1 MTSAAPPK
9 ILVVDDEINICR
21 SVEKILVKVGIRVR
35 TALNGQEA
43 LSLLAAETFDAVL
56 TDLKM
61 SRLGGMEV
69 LQRAKEIDPRMPV
82 IVMTGY
88 ASVSSAVEVMK
99 LGAVD
104 YLPKPFTPDEI
115 RAVVRQ
121 ALAAAQTPGS
131 SPARASAPPP
141 RAMAHQLI
149 GDSSKIRQV
158 IAMVAKVAPTD
169 STVLVGG
176 ESGTGKE
183 LIARAI
189 HANSRRKDEV
199 FFAVDCATLS
209 THLLESEL
217 FGHTRGAFTG
227 AERDKAGIFQ
237 LADHG
242 TVFLDEIG
250 NISLDVQGKLL
261 RFLET
266 REFWQLGAAA
276 PRRVDV
282 RLIFATNKNLESLV
296 AAGAF
301 REDFYYRIFV
311 YPILL
316 PPLRERRTDI
326 LPIAE
331 HFLRH
336 YSSQMNKMIRG
347 IDSDVVRRLEDYDWP
362 GNVRQLR
369 NVIER
374 AVILCEGDRLTADDL
389 DLPEASAADQ
399 EAEQPPPRTKDDL
412 KRLKKAIRRTSVNE
426 VEKSFLLQAL
436 AQNGWNVT
444 RASKATGLQRT
455 NFQNLLKKHGIRV
468 KRPPGPARPQP
479 EPDQTDP

>member
-1 MTSAAPPK
+1 MTSAAAPK

-21 SVEKILVKVGIRVR
+21 SVEKILSKVGIRVR
-35 TALNGQEA
+35 SALNGEEA
-43 LSLLAAETFDAVL
+43 LRLLAAEAFDAVL

-69 LQRAKEIDPRMPV
+69 LRRAKELNPRMPV

-121 ALAAAQTPGS
+121 ALS
-131 SPARASAPPP
+131 VAPPAGLAAEAPIAPAP
-141 RAMAHQLI
+141 RSMTHQLI
-149 GDSSKIRQV
+149 GSSPKIRQV
-158 IAMVAKVAPTD
+158 ISMVEKVAPTD
-169 STVLVGG
+169 ATVLVGG

-189 HANSRRKDEV
+189 HANSRRRDKV
-199 FFAVDCATLS
+199 FFAVDCATLTS
-209 THLLESEL
+209 NLLESEL
-217 FGHTRGAFTG
+217 FGHAKGAFTG
-227 AERDKAGIFQ
+227 ADKDKDGIFQ
-237 LADHG
+237 LADRG

-250 NISLDVQGKLL
+250 NIGLEVQGKLL

-266 REFWQLGAAA
+266 REFWPLGATA
-276 PRRVDV
+276 PRKVDI
-282 RLIFATNKNLESLV
+282 RLIFATNRNLEQLV
-296 AAGAF
+296 AAGSF

-316 PPLRERRTDI
+316 PPLRERKTDI

-336 YSSQMNKMIRG
+336 YSRQMNKMIG
-347 IDSDVVRRLEDYDWP
+347 AMDPDIVLRLTGYDWP

-374 AVILCEGDRLTADDL
+374 AVILCEGDRLSAKEL
-389 DLPEASAADQ
+389 DLPEGGPPRQPARRIPRTAAD
-399 EAEQPPPRTKDDL
+399 L
-412 KRLKKAIRRTSVNE
+412 KQLKKDIRRSSVEE

-436 AQNGWNVT
+436 SQNDWNVT

-455 NFQNLLKKHGIRV
+455 NFQSLLKKHGITA
-468 KRPPGPARPQP
+468 KRPPNSARTPS
-479 EPDQTDP
+479 

>member
-1 MTSAAPPK
+1 MTSKVPPQ

-21 SVEKILVKVGIRVR
+21 SVEKILSKVGIRVR
-35 TALNGQEA
+35 TALNGEEA
-43 LSLLAAETFDAVL
+43 LRLLADETFDAVL

-61 SRLGGMEV
+61 SRMGGMEV
-69 LQRAKEIDPRMPV
+69 LQRAKELNPGLPV

-115 RAVVRQ
+115 RAVIRQ
-121 ALAAAQTPGS
+121 ALAIAPSLSAGAVPPKA
-131 SPARASAPPP
+131 SPVHLT
-141 RAMAHQLI
+141 AHQLV
-149 GDSSKIRQV
+149 GNSPKIQQV
-158 IAMVAKVAPTD
+158 IAMVGKVAPTD

-189 HANSRRKDEV
+189 HANSRRREEV

-209 THLLESEL
+209 ASLLESEL
-217 FGHTRGAFTG
+217 FGHMRGAFTG

-237 LADHG
+237 LAERG

-250 NISLDVQGKLL
+250 NISLNVQGKLL

-266 REFWQLGAAA
+266 REFWPLGASA
-276 PRRVDV
+276 PRKVDI
-282 RLIFATNKNLESLV
+282 RLIFATNKNLEKLV
-296 AAGAF
+296 AAGSF

-316 PPLRERRTDI
+316 PPLRERKPDI

-336 YSSQMNKMIRG
+336 YSRQMNKTVSGMTAE
-347 IDSDVVRRLEDYDWP
+347 VVHRLTDYEWP

-374 AVILCEGDRLTADDL
+374 AVILCEGDRLRAEDL
-389 DLPEASAADQ
+389 DLPDTNAAVR
-399 EAEQPPPRTKDDL
+399 EAELHVPRTNEDL
-412 KRLKKAIRRTSVNE
+412 KRVKQTIRRRSIDE
-426 VEKSFLLQAL
+426 LEKRFLLQAL
-436 AQNGWNVT
+436 SQNEWNVT
-444 RASKATGLQRT
+444 RASQATGMQRT
-455 NFQNLLKKHGIRV
+455 NFQNLLKKHGISA
-468 KRPPGPARPQP
+468 KRPAKAARIQI
-479 EPDQTDP
+479 ENEK

>member
-1 MTSAAPPK
+1 MRSATPPK
-9 ILVVDDEINICR
+9 VLVVDDEINICR
-21 SVEKILVKVGIRVR
+21 SVEKILAKIGIRVR
-35 TALNGQEA
+35 TALNGEEA
-43 LSLLAAETFDAVL
+43 LSLLAAEAFDAVL

-69 LQRAKEIDPRMPV
+69 LRRAKELNPGLPV

-121 ALAAAQTPGS
+121 TLATAPSSSFEAPAGAAAPV
-131 SPARASAPPP
+131 RATS
-141 RAMAHQLI
+141 HQLV

-189 HANSRRKDEV
+189 HANSRRREEV

-209 THLLESEL
+209 TSLLESEL
-217 FGHTRGAFTG
+217 FGYARGAFTG
-227 AERDKAGIFQ
+227 AEKDKAGIFQ
-237 LADHG
+237 LADRG

-250 NISLDVQGKLL
+250 NISLGVQGKLL

-266 REFWQLGAAA
+266 REFWPLGASA
-276 PRRVDV
+276 PRTVDI
-282 RLIFATNKNLESLV
+282 RLIFATNKSLENLV
-296 AAGAF
+296 AAGSF

-316 PPLRERRTDI
+316 PPLRERKTDI

-336 YSSQMNKMIRG
+336 YSRQMNKTIRG
-347 IDSDVVRRLEDYDWP
+347 MDPEGVRRLTSYHWP

-374 AVILCEGDRLTADDL
+374 AVILCEGDRLTAADL
-389 DLPEASAADQ
+389 DLPAA
-399 EAEQPPPRTKDDL
+399 EPGIGEPELRTPRTKEDL
-412 KRLKKAIRRTSVNE
+412 KRLKKEIRRSSVDE
-426 VEKSFLLQAL
+426 VEKRFLLQAL
-436 AQNGWNVT
+436 AQNDWNVT

-455 NFQNLLKKHGIRV
+455 NFQNLLKKHGISA
-468 KRPPGPARPQP
+468 KRPQNPARVQS
-479 EPDQTDP
+479 DIDK

>member
-1 MTSAAPPK
+1 MTSTVPPK
-9 ILVVDDEINICR
+9 ILVVDDEANICR
-21 SVEKILVKVGIRVR
+21 SVEKILSKVGIHVR
-35 TALNGQEA
+35 SALNGEEA
-43 LSLLAAETFDAVL
+43 LNLLTVEKFNAVL

-69 LQRAKEIDPRMPV
+69 LRLAKELNPGMPV

-121 ALAAAQTPGS
+121 ALAAAQSAGVDPAPPIAS
-131 SPARASAPPP
+131 SPRAT
-141 RAMAHQLI
+141 AHQLV
-149 GDSSKIRQV
+149 GGSPKILQV
-158 IAMVAKVAPTD
+158 ISMVEKVAPTD

-189 HANSRRKDEV
+189 HANSRRRDKV

-209 THLLESEL
+209 TSLLESEL
-217 FGHTRGAFTG
+217 FGYAKGAFTG
-227 AERDKAGIFQ
+227 AEKDKEGIFQ
-237 LADHG
+237 LADRG

-250 NISLDVQGKLL
+250 NISAGVQGKLL

-266 REFWQLGAAA
+266 REFWPLGATA
-276 PRRVDV
+276 PRKVDV
-282 RLIFATNKNLESLV
+282 RLIFATNRNLEELV
-296 AAGAF
+296 AARSF

-316 PPLRERRTDI
+316 PPLRERKSDI
-326 LPIAE
+326 LLIAE
-331 HFLRH
+331 HFLRC
-336 YSSQMNKMIRG
+336 YSRQMNKDIKGMDREA
-347 IDSDVVRRLEDYDWP
+347 VLRLTGYNWP

-374 AVILCEGDRLTADDL
+374 AVILCEGERLGAKDF
-389 DLPEASAADQ
+389 DLPEADAAHREPERSA
-399 EAEQPPPRTKDDL
+399 PSTKDDL
-412 KRLKKAIRRTSVNE
+412 KRLKKEIRRSAVDE

-436 AQNGWNVT
+436 AQHDWNIT

-455 NFQNLLKKHGIRV
+455 NFQNLLKKHGINSRQ
-468 KRPPGPARPQP
+468 PPSVAQSPP
-479 EPDQTDP
+479 ETGKN

>member
-1 MTSAAPPK
+1 MTSADHAR

-21 SVEKILVKVGIRVR
+21 SVEKILSKVGIRVR
-35 TALNGQEA
+35 SALNGEEA
-43 LSLLAAETFDAVL
+43 LSLLAAEAFDAVL

-69 LQRAKEIDPRMPV
+69 LRRAKELNPRMPV

-88 ASVSSAVEVMK
+88 SSVSSAVEVMK

-121 ALAAAQTPGS
+121 ALA
-131 SPARASAPPP
+131 SAPSSNSYQTSAAAPAL
-141 RAMAHQLI
+141 RTTTHQLV
-149 GDSSKIRQV
+149 GDSPKIRQV

-169 STVLVGG
+169 STVLIGG

-209 THLLESEL
+209 SNLLESEL

-227 AERDKAGIFQ
+227 AEKDKAGIFQ

-250 NISLDVQGKLL
+250 NISLGVQGKLL
-261 RFLET
+261 RFLEA
-266 REFWQLGAAA
+266 REFWPLGAAA
-276 PRRVDV
+276 PRQVDI

-296 AAGAF
+296 TAGTF

-316 PPLRERRTDI
+316 PPLRERKADI

-331 HFLRH
+331 HFLRY
-336 YSSQMNKMIRG
+336 YSRQMNKMIRG
-347 IDSDVVRRLEDYDWP
+347 IGPDGVRRLADYDWP

-374 AVILCEGDRLTADDL
+374 AVILCEGDRLTLEDL
-389 DLPEASAADQ
+389 DLPETTASDK
-399 EAEQPPPRTKDDL
+399 EVEHPPPRTKDDL
-412 KRLKKAIRRTSVNE
+412 KRLKKAIRRTSVDE
-426 VEKSFLLQAL
+426 VERSFLLQAL
-436 AQNGWNVT
+436 SQNDWNVT

-455 NFQNLLKKHGIRV
+455 NFQNLLRKHGISA
-468 KRPPGPARPQP
+468 KRPPNPAPP
-479 EPDQTDP
+479 KPQTDQ

>member
-1 MTSAAPPK
+1 MTSADSPK

-21 SVEKILVKVGIRVR
+21 SVEKILSKVGIRVR
-35 TALNGQEA
+35 SALNGEEA
-43 LSLLAAETFDAVL
+43 LSLLAAEAFDAVL

-69 LQRAKEIDPRMPV
+69 LRRAKELNPGLPV
-82 IVMTGY
+82 VVMTGY

-121 ALAAAQTPGS
+121 ALSAAPPSGLSAEVPMAPTPG
-131 SPARASAPPP
+131 
-141 RAMAHQLI
+141 AMTHQLI
-149 GDSSKIRQV
+149 GNSSKIRQV
-158 IAMVAKVAPTD
+158 ISMVEKVAPTD

-189 HANSRRKDEV
+189 HANSRRRDKV
-199 FFAVDCATLS
+199 FFAVDCATL
-209 THLLESEL
+209 TTNLLENEL
-217 FGHTRGAFTG
+217 FGHAKGAFTG
-227 AERDKAGIFQ
+227 AEKDKQGIFQ
-237 LADHG
+237 LADQG

-250 NISLDVQGKLL
+250 NIGLEVQGKLL

-266 REFWQLGAAA
+266 REFWPLGASA
-276 PRRVDV
+276 PCQVDI
-282 RLIFATNKNLESLV
+282 RLILATNRNLGQLV
-296 AAGAF
+296 AAGSF

-316 PPLRERRTDI
+316 PPLRERKTDI

-331 HFLRH
+331 HFFRH
-336 YSSQMNKMIRG
+336 YSQQMNKKIAA
-347 IDSDVVRRLEDYDWP
+347 IDPDAALRLTGYDWP

-374 AVILCEGDRLTADDL
+374 AVILCEGNRLTDKEL
-389 DLPEASAADQ
+389 DLPETTATPQPASCI
-399 EAEQPPPRTKDDL
+399 PRTKDDL
-412 KRLKKAIRRTSVNE
+412 KQLKKEIRRSSVDE

-436 AQNGWNVT
+436 SQNDWNIT

-455 NFQNLLKKHGIRV
+455 NFQNLLKKHGITAIRPSTSA
-468 KRPPGPARPQP
+468 RPPSGS
-479 EPDQTDP
+479 DK

>member
-1 MTSAAPPK
+1 MTLPASPK

-21 SVEKILVKVGIRVR
+21 SVEKILSRAGIRVR
-35 TALNGQEA
+35 LALNGEEA
-43 LSLLAAETFDAVL
+43 LRLLAAEAFDAVL

-69 LQRAKEIDPRMPV
+69 LRRAKELNPCLPV

-104 YLPKPFTPDEI
+104 YLAKPFTPDEV

-121 ALAAAQTPGS
+121 ALAG
-131 SPARASAPPP
+131 APPAGPYGEAPAAPGP
-141 RAMAHQLI
+141 RSMTHQLV
-149 GDSSKIRQV
+149 GDSPKIRQV
-158 IAMVAKVAPTD
+158 ISMVEKVAPTE

-189 HANSRRKDEV
+189 HANSRRREKV
-199 FFAVDCATLS
+199 FFAVDCATLAAG
-209 THLLESEL
+209 LLENEL
-217 FGHTRGAFTG
+217 FGHAKGAFTG
-227 AERDKAGIFQ
+227 AEREKDGIFQ
-237 LADHG
+237 LADQG

-250 NISLDVQGKLL
+250 NIGLEVQGKLL

-266 REFWQLGAAA
+266 REFWPLGTAA
-276 PRRVDV
+276 PRKVDI
-282 RLIFATNKNLESLV
+282 RLLFATNRNLEQLV
-296 AAGAF
+296 AAGSF

-316 PPLRERRTDI
+316 PALRERKMDI

-336 YSSQMNKMIRG
+336 YSRQMNKRIRAM
-347 IDSDVVRRLEDYDWP
+347 DPDVVLRLTGYDWP
-362 GNVRQLR
+362 G
-369 NVIER
+369 
-374 AVILCEGDRLTADDL
+374 
-389 DLPEASAADQ
+389 
-399 EAEQPPPRTKDDL
+399 
-412 KRLKKAIRRTSVNE
+412 
-426 VEKSFLLQAL
+426 
-436 AQNGWNVT
+436 
-444 RASKATGLQRT
+444 
-455 NFQNLLKKHGIRV
+455 
-468 KRPPGPARPQP
+468 
-479 EPDQTDP
+479 

>member
-1 MTSAAPPK
+1 MTSADHPQ

-21 SVEKILVKVGIRVR
+21 SVEKILSKVGIRVR
-35 TALNGQEA
+35 SALNGEEA

-69 LQRAKEIDPRMPV
+69 LRRAKELNPGLPV

-121 ALAAAQTPGS
+121 ALSG
-131 SPARASAPPP
+131 APPASLSAEAPVAPAP
-141 RAMAHQLI
+141 RSMTHQLV
-149 GDSSKIRQV
+149 GNSPKIRQV
-158 IAMVAKVAPTD
+158 ISMVEKVAPTD

-189 HANSRRKDEV
+189 HANSRRRDKV
-199 FFAVDCATLS
+199 FFAVDCATL
-209 THLLESEL
+209 TTNLLENEL
-217 FGHTRGAFTG
+217 FGHAKGAFTG
-227 AERDKAGIFQ
+227 AEKDKDGIFQ
-237 LADHG
+237 LADQG

-250 NISLDVQGKLL
+250 NIGLEVQGKLL

-266 REFWQLGAAA
+266 REFWPIGATA
-276 PRRVDV
+276 PRKVDV
-282 RLIFATNKNLESLV
+282 RLIFATNRNLEQLV
-296 AAGAF
+296 AAGSF

-316 PPLRERRTDI
+316 PPLRERKSDI

-336 YSSQMNKMIRG
+336 YSRQMNKMNRG
-347 IDSDVVRRLEDYDWP
+347 MDPDVVLRLTGYDWP

-374 AVILCEGDRLTADDL
+374 AVILCESERLTAKDL
-389 DLPEASAADQ
+389 DLPETAASH
-399 EAEQPPPRTKDDL
+399 QPASRTPRTNEDL
-412 KRLKKAIRRTSVNE
+412 KQLKKEIRRSAVDE
-426 VEKSFLLQAL
+426 VEKTFLLQAL
-436 AQNGWNVT
+436 AQNDWNIT

-455 NFQNLLKKHGIRV
+455 NFQGLLKKHGINSR
-468 KRPPGPARPQP
+468 RSPSLAQPPPVSGKK
-479 EPDQTDP
+479 